1 MRNKNNVQY
10 HSLML
15 FYLVLARL
23 AESISWGSKA
33 TESQTYAAFLSLVVR
48 ELHVSNE
55 GKAKPPIFNGE
66 CAQRH
71 LWIKEKLSCD
81 GQGRL
86 PSVSHCFI
94 FSFQL
99 PDTSNLYIWD

>member
-1 MRNKNNVQY
+1 MV
-10 HSLML
+10 S
-15 FYLVLARL
+15 VLKD
-23 AESISWGSKA
+23 ISDA
-33 TESQTYAAFLSLVVR
+33 
-48 ELHVSNE
+48 
-55 GKAKPPIFNGE
+55 
-66 CAQRH
+66 
-71 LWIKEKLSCD
+71 EKLSCD